1 MRGSVGKKFGSY
13 RKSAACL
20 LAATLLAAVPA
31 TAQRDPAYQ
40 AARSQGLIGEQPDG
54 YLGFVVPPTPEI
66 RRLVDTLNIRRRE
79 VYTERAVGAGS
90 TVQQFAFVT
99 GCNLIV
105 QTVPGEKYQT
115 PAPDSRWMTR
125 TTAAPVRDAA
135 CL

>member
-1 MRGSVGKKFGSY
+1 MRGSVGNISRGT
-13 RKSAACL
+13 RKSAAFL
-20 LAATLLAAVPA
+20 LAASLLLAVPA

-54 YLGFVVPPTPEI
+54 YLGFVVPPSPDI

-79 VYTERAVGAGS
+79 VYTERAVAAGS

-115 PAPDSRWMTR
+115 PAPESRWMTR
-125 TTAAPVRDAA
+125 TAAAPVRDAA